1 MKHENTHP
9 IKAFVVGIDSN
20 YHNKTLATKDSLNEL
35 KDLAHTAGIE
45 VVSIFSQKQKQPVRG
60 TYLGKGKV
68 DEIKMLIP
76 INNIQCVLIDD
87 ELTPAQSKF
96 LEESFNVKVID
107 RTALILDIFAQRA
120 QTYEAKLQVELAQL
134 SYLLPRLTRLW
145 THLSRLGGGIGTRGP
160 GETQLEVDKRQLS
173 TKVNYIKTK
182 LKKIQKDRDLRRSKR
197 RQLPTIK
204 GALVGYTNAGKSTL
218 MNRLT
223 KSAVLAENKL
233 FATLDPTS
241 RKLNLKQSEQI
252 ILTDTVGFIQKLP
265 TLLVKAFY
273 STLEEVTDADF
284 LLHVVDVSH
293 PCFDEFIQT
302 STQIISDL
310 QASQKPILYIFNK
323 WDCVKNPNTIKN
335 KIAIYQPHICISTK
349 YDTTLDS
356 FESALEDLLAP
367 FKKTLTFFIPYKRM
381 DIINLFHQ
389 FGNVESVSYDEE
401 VTIKVTINE
410 ILAEKIIASLY
421 KN

>member
-9 IKAFVVGIDSN
+9 IKAFVLGIDSN

-35 KDLAHTAGIE
+35 KDLARTAGIE
-45 VVSIFSQKQKQPVRG
+45 VVSIFSQKQNQPVRG

-76 INNIQCVLIDD
+76 DNDIQCVLIDD

-241 RKLNLKQSEQI
+241 RKLNLKHSEQI

-323 WDCVKNPNTIKN
+323 WDCVKNPNTIKK
-335 KIAIYQPHICISTK
+335 KISIYQPHVCISTK
-349 YDTTLDS
+349 YDNTLDS

-389 FGNVESVSYDEE
+389 FGNVESISYDEE